1 MRREFMVNISKY
13 LKNAFAEGT
22 KISRFNVI
30 YASVIGAS
38 GHFALF
44 FVYRYIFQIHWE
56 NLPLRI
62 LGVILCVGALLRLKI
77 PDLFGR
83 FFGIYW
89 HFMLIYVL
97 PFIITFFSL
106 KNNFA
111 EPWLYWEIF
120 MVFVLICFVPNWVMF
135 LLDLF
140 IGLFVAVVCY
150 MLTTPWTILFAAV
163 TFNISQYLIVVVFSI
178 IAGYVFNYSNL
189 QGMRAEEQ
197 QKAEEKYLALEA
209 LAGSIAHEMRNP
221 LSQIRH
227 NIDEVLSEL
236 PHSSDNKVVAIPAP
250 AVEVINKRLSQAQMA
265 VNRGLHVI
273 TMTLG
278 NFRNTEVSKEELMCL
293 SAVAV
298 TRKALEEYGYATE
311 QEKHL
316 IHLWPG
322 EDFLFLGE
330 ENNYTLVLYNLLVNS
345 IHALHAV
352 PGGRIDISLQRGET
366 VNRIIVRDNGPG
378 ISPKILSKIFD
389 SFFTSGKKGG
399 TGLGLAF
406 CQRVMHSVNGEIT
419 CKSVE
424 GSYTEFTLEFPLLD
438 LAAINKFESE
448 LYEEYAPIFAGKKLL
463 LAGIPSEYAP
473 LLRRQLSPLK
483 IGLDDADDSDK
494 ALAMIGA
501 NGYGIVLANA
511 TLPPSGAE
519 KLAKCIKNKGLDIP
533 VVVCSSATNTSIETV
548 KGVDALISMP
558 PALPELLCA
567 LKSSLEMV
575 RNTLKESLSGKTVLV
590 ADDLDFNRRVIKLM
604 LSKLEITILEAT
616 NGLEALNI
624 LNAHACDLLIID
636 LRMPVLDGFDTAKRI
651 RSSPSS
657 YREIPILGLS
667 GNLDNATLRMAKESG
682 INDSLIKPL
691 KVKPFLQKVSSM
703 LKISQ
708 PG

>member
-1 MRREFMVNISKY
+1 M
-13 LKNAFAEGT
+13 
-22 KISRFNVI
+22 
-30 YASVIGAS
+30 
-38 GHFALF
+38 
-44 FVYRYIFQIHWE
+44 
-56 NLPLRI
+56 LRI
-62 LGVILCVGALLRLKI
+62 IATLLCLSVLVKSRLPKTF
-77 PDLFGR
+77 LR
-83 FFGIYW
+83 FFPIYW
-89 HFMLIYVL
+89 RIVMIFVL
-97 PFIITFFSL
+97 PFIFTVNLIMNDFHEL
-106 KNNFA
+106 
-111 EPWLYWEIF
+111 WLYWEIF
-120 MVFVLICFVPNWVMF
+120 MVFVLMIFEQNWLMF
-135 LLDLF
+135 LLDLVIGVAGAILYYLF
-140 IGLFVAVVCY
+140 SPDRIVLNPHFDIPLYSIVISFSIVIGYAFSYSKWIGL
-150 MLTTPWTILFAAV
+150 
-163 TFNISQYLIVVVFSI
+163 
-178 IAGYVFNYSNL
+178 
-189 QGMRAEEQ
+189 RAFERE
-197 QKAEEKYLALEA
+197 KSEEKAKALEA
-209 LAGSIAHEMRNP
+209 LAGGIAHELRNP
-221 LSQIRH
+221 LAQIRH
-227 NIDEVLSEL
+227 SLDEILLELTQDQSE
-236 PHSSDNKVVAIPAP
+236 NATA
-250 AVEVINKRLSQAQMA
+250 AVTSKSIETINKRVALAQMA
-265 VNRGLHVI
+265 VTRGLHVI
-273 TMTLG
+273 EMTLG
-278 NFRNTEVSKEELMCL
+278 NFRKANISNDDLKCISVTTI
-293 SAVAV
+293 

-311 QEKHL
+311 QERL
-316 IHLWPG
+316 MINLWPG

-330 ENNYTLVLYNLLVNS
+330 ENNYTLVLYNLLVNA
-345 IHALHAV
+345 IHALHAI

-366 VNRIIVRDNGPG
+366 ANRIIIRDNGPG

-389 SFFTSGKKGG
+389 PFFTSGKKGG

-406 CQRVMHSVNGEIT
+406 CQRVMRSFNGQIT

-424 GSYTEFTLEFPLLD
+424 GSYTEFTLELPILD
-438 LAAINKFESE
+438 QAAINKFESE
-448 LYEEYAPIFAGKKLL
+448 LYEEYAPIFSGKKLL
-463 LAGIPSEYAP
+463 LAGIPVEYAP

-483 IGLDDADDSDK
+483 IGLDDAHDSDK
-494 ALAMIGA
+494 ALEMIGA

-519 KLAKCIKNKGLDIP
+519 KLAKCLKNKGLDIP
-533 VVVCSSATNTSIETV
+533 VVACSSSTNTSADPI

>member
-1 MRREFMVNISKY
+1 M
-13 LKNAFAEGT
+13 
-22 KISRFNVI
+22 
-30 YASVIGAS
+30 
-38 GHFALF
+38 
-44 FVYRYIFQIHWE
+44 IF
-56 NLPLRI
+56 
-62 LGVILCVGALLRLKI
+62 
-77 PDLFGR
+77 
-83 FFGIYW
+83 
-89 HFMLIYVL
+89 VL
-97 PFIITFFSL
+97 PFIFTVNLIMNDFHEL
-106 KNNFA
+106 
-111 EPWLYWEIF
+111 WLYWEIF
-120 MVFVLICFVPNWVMF
+120 MVFVLMIFEQNWLMF
-135 LLDLF
+135 LLDLVIGVAGAILYYLF
-140 IGLFVAVVCY
+140 SPDRIVLNPHFDIPLYSIVISFSIVIGYAFSYSKWIGL
-150 MLTTPWTILFAAV
+150 
-163 TFNISQYLIVVVFSI
+163 
-178 IAGYVFNYSNL
+178 
-189 QGMRAEEQ
+189 RAFERE
-197 QKAEEKYLALEA
+197 KSEEKAKALEA
-209 LAGSIAHEMRNP
+209 LAGGIAHELRNP
-221 LSQIRH
+221 LAQIRH
-227 NIDEVLSEL
+227 SLDEILLELTQDQSE
-236 PHSSDNKVVAIPAP
+236 NATA
-250 AVEVINKRLSQAQMA
+250 AVTSKSIETINKRVALAQMA
-265 VNRGLHVI
+265 VTRGLHVI
-273 TMTLG
+273 EMTLG
-278 NFRNTEVSKEELMCL
+278 NFRKANISNDDLKCISVTTI
-293 SAVAV
+293 

-311 QEKHL
+311 QERL
-316 IHLWPG
+316 MINLWPG

-330 ENNYTLVLYNLLVNS
+330 ENNYTLVLYNLLVNA
-345 IHALHAV
+345 IHALHAI

-366 VNRIIVRDNGPG
+366 ANRIIIRDNGPG

-389 SFFTSGKKGG
+389 PFFTSGKKGG

-406 CQRVMHSVNGEIT
+406 CQRVMRSFNGQIT

-424 GSYTEFTLEFPLLD
+424 GSYTEFTLELPILD
-438 LAAINKFESE
+438 QAAINKFESE
-448 LYEEYAPIFAGKKLL
+448 LYEEYAPIFSGKKLL
-463 LAGIPSEYAP
+463 LAGIPVEYAP

-483 IGLDDADDSDK
+483 IGLDDAHDSDK
-494 ALAMIGA
+494 ALEMIGA

-519 KLAKCIKNKGLDIP
+519 KLAKCLKNKGLDIP
-533 VVVCSSATNTSIETV
+533 VVACSSSTNTSADPI

>member
-1 MRREFMVNISKY
+1 V
-13 LKNAFAEGT
+13 
-22 KISRFNVI
+22 
-30 YASVIGAS
+30 
-38 GHFALF
+38 
-44 FVYRYIFQIHWE
+44 
-56 NLPLRI
+56 LRI
-62 LGVILCVGALLRLKI
+62 IATLLCLSVLVKSRLPKTF
-77 PDLFGR
+77 LR
-83 FFGIYW
+83 FFPIYW
-89 HFMLIYVL
+89 RIVMIFVL
-97 PFIITFFSL
+97 PFIFTVNLIMNDFHEL
-106 KNNFA
+106 
-111 EPWLYWEIF
+111 WLYWEIF
-120 MVFVLICFVPNWVMF
+120 MVFVLMIFEQNWLMF
-135 LLDLF
+135 LLDLVIGVAGAILYYLF
-140 IGLFVAVVCY
+140 SPDRIVLNPHFDIPLYSIVISFSIVIGYAFSYSKWIGL
-150 MLTTPWTILFAAV
+150 
-163 TFNISQYLIVVVFSI
+163 
-178 IAGYVFNYSNL
+178 
-189 QGMRAEEQ
+189 RAFERE
-197 QKAEEKYLALEA
+197 KSEEKAKALEA
-209 LAGSIAHEMRNP
+209 LAGGIAHELRNP
-221 LSQIRH
+221 LAQIRH
-227 NIDEVLSEL
+227 SLDEILLELTQDQSE
-236 PHSSDNKVVAIPAP
+236 NATA
-250 AVEVINKRLSQAQMA
+250 AVTSKSIETINKRVALAQMA
-265 VNRGLHVI
+265 VTRGLHVI
-273 TMTLG
+273 EMTLG
-278 NFRNTEVSKEELMCL
+278 NFRKANISNDDLKCISVTTI
-293 SAVAV
+293 

-311 QEKHL
+311 QERL
-316 IHLWPG
+316 MINLWPG

-330 ENNYTLVLYNLLVNS
+330 ENNYTLVLYNLLVNA
-345 IHALHAV
+345 IHALHAI

-366 VNRIIVRDNGPG
+366 ANRIIIRDNGPG

-389 SFFTSGKKGG
+389 PFFTSGKKGG

-406 CQRVMHSVNGEIT
+406 CQRVMRSFNGQIT

-424 GSYTEFTLEFPLLD
+424 GSYTEFTLELPILD
-438 LAAINKFESE
+438 QAAINKFESE
-448 LYEEYAPIFAGKKLL
+448 LYEEYAPIFSGKKLL
-463 LAGIPSEYAP
+463 LAGIPVEYAP

-483 IGLDDADDSDK
+483 IGLDDAHDSDK
-494 ALAMIGA
+494 ALEMIGA

-519 KLAKCIKNKGLDIP
+519 KLAKCLKNKGLDIP
-533 VVVCSSATNTSIETV
+533 VVACSSSTNTSADPI

>member
-1 MRREFMVNISKY
+1 M
-13 LKNAFAEGT
+13 
-22 KISRFNVI
+22 
-30 YASVIGAS
+30 
-38 GHFALF
+38 
-44 FVYRYIFQIHWE
+44 IF
-56 NLPLRI
+56 
-62 LGVILCVGALLRLKI
+62 
-77 PDLFGR
+77 
-83 FFGIYW
+83 
-89 HFMLIYVL
+89 VL
-97 PFIITFFSL
+97 PFIFTVNLIMNDFHEL
-106 KNNFA
+106 
-111 EPWLYWEIF
+111 WLYWEIF
-120 MVFVLICFVPNWVMF
+120 MVFVLMIFEQNWLMF
-135 LLDLF
+135 LLDLVIGVAGAILYYLF
-140 IGLFVAVVCY
+140 SPDRIVLNPHFDIPLYSIVISFSIVIGYAFSYSKWIGL
-150 MLTTPWTILFAAV
+150 
-163 TFNISQYLIVVVFSI
+163 
-178 IAGYVFNYSNL
+178 
-189 QGMRAEEQ
+189 RAFERE
-197 QKAEEKYLALEA
+197 KSEEKAKALEA
-209 LAGSIAHEMRNP
+209 LAGGIAHELRNP
-221 LSQIRH
+221 LAQIRH
-227 NIDEVLSEL
+227 SLDEILLELTQDQSE
-236 PHSSDNKVVAIPAP
+236 NATA
-250 AVEVINKRLSQAQMA
+250 AVTSKSIETINKRVALAQMA
-265 VNRGLHVI
+265 VTRGLHVI
-273 TMTLG
+273 EMTLG
-278 NFRNTEVSKEELMCL
+278 NFRKANISNDDLKCISVTTI
-293 SAVAV
+293 

-311 QEKHL
+311 QERL
-316 IHLWPG
+316 MINLWPG

-330 ENNYTLVLYNLLVNS
+330 ENNYTLVLYNLLVNA
-345 IHALHAV
+345 IHALHAI

-366 VNRIIVRDNGPG
+366 ANRIIIRDNGPG

-389 SFFTSGKKGG
+389 PFFTSGKKGG

-406 CQRVMHSVNGEIT
+406 CQRVMRSFNGQIT

-424 GSYTEFTLEFPLLD
+424 GSYTEFTLELPILD
-438 LAAINKFESE
+438 QAAINKFESE
-448 LYEEYAPIFAGKKLL
+448 LYEEYAPIFSGKKLL
-463 LAGIPSEYAP
+463 LAGIPVEYAP

-483 IGLDDADDSDK
+483 IGLDDAHDSDK
-494 ALAMIGA
+494 ALEMIGA

-519 KLAKCIKNKGLDIP
+519 KLAKCLKNKGLDIP
-533 VVVCSSATNTSIETV
+533 VVACSSSTNTSADPI

-624 LNAHACDLLIID
+624 LNTQACDLLIID

>member
-1 MRREFMVNISKY
+1 MVAGMVGATSHFLFFFIYKY
-13 LKNAFAEGT
+13 GFATYESFWLRLIAT
-22 KISRFNVI
+22 CLCV
-30 YASVIGAS
+30 SVIFMHRLPS
-38 GHFALF
+38 SLKPF
-44 FVYRYIFQIHWE
+44 FPY
-56 NLPLRI
+56 
-62 LGVILCVGALLRLKI
+62 
-77 PDLFGR
+77 
-83 FFGIYW
+83 YW
-89 HFMLIYVL
+89 HFTLVFSL
-97 PFIITFFSL
+97 PFIFTFFL
-106 KNNFA
+106 LMNNFH
-111 EPWLYWEIF
+111 ELWLLSSLALIF
-120 MVFVLICFVPNWVMF
+120 ILMMFVPNWLMF
-135 LLDLF
+135 TIDLF
-140 IGLFVAVVCY
+140 LGVAAG
-150 MLTTPWTILFAAV
+150 TIVFFILNPHV
-163 TFNISQYLIVVVFSI
+163 TLQPTFNIPLYSIVFGFSLSAGYIFSI
-178 IAGYVFNYSNL
+178 SNWKSL
-189 QGMRAEEQ
+189 KELER
-197 QKAEEKYLALEA
+197 QKAEEKFLALEA

-227 NIDEVLSEL
+227 NLDEVLHEL
-236 PHSSDNKVVAIPAP
+236 PQNSTEKNIVSVPASAI
-250 AVEVINKRLSQAQMA
+250 EVMNKRLSQAQMA

-278 NFRNTEVSKEELMCL
+278 NFRNTEVLKEELICL
-293 SAVAV
+293 SAVTV

-322 EDFLFLGE
+322 EDFLFLGD
-330 ENNYTLVLYNLLVNS
+330 ENNYVLVLYNLLVNA

-378 ISPKILSKIFD
+378 ISPKILSKIFAP
-389 SFFTSGKKGG
+389 FFTSGKKGG

-438 LAAINKFESE
+438 LAAINKFESK

-501 NGYGIVLANA
+501 NGYSIVLANA

-533 VVVCSSATNTSIETV
+533 VVVCSSATNTAIETI

-575 RNTLKESLSGKTVLV
+575 RDTLKESLSGKTVLV

-624 LNAHACDLLIID
+624 LNTQACDLLIID